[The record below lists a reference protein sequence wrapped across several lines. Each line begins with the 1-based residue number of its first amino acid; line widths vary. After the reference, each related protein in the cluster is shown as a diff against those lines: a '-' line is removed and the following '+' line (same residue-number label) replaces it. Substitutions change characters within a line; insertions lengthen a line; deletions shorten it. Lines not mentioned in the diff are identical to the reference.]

1 MVGRNFKERGG
12 YYDLASIEF
21 VYPNSDGVRRRN
33 TYISISID
41 IDGRYYEQKHNYEI
55 PGNRGRSS

>member
-1 MVGRNFKERGG
+1 MEERGG
-12 YYDLASIEF
+12 CYDLASIEF

-41 IDGRYYEQKHNYEI
+41 IDGRYYEQNKSNEI